1 MGWLLTHYNLRENG
15 RAEESFRKAYEL
27 RSRASEWE
35 KLAIES
41 RYYHSLIG
49 DLISAHRTT
58 ELWAQNYPRDGLP
71 LSIMSEIDYK
81 LGQYEKALAEG
92 RECARLDPGIVENL
106 SNLTFVYV
114 SLNRVQEARA
124 LVEGALKDKFDDP
137 DLHEAHYAI
146 DFLEASSAGMAQQ
159 MAWSAGKPGVESLFL
174 AIEADTAAYSGQLTK
189 APTFPAKPYL
199 PPRPLRSRK
208 PRQDSKRQLPS
219 VKPSSATRPKLSS
232 ALPRRWSW
240 QRAPHFAPHPLHGV
254 FDNVAP
260 DARGSRGQRNP
271 C

>member
-106 SNLTFVYV
+106 SNLIFVYV

-174 AIEADTAAYSGQLTK
+174 AIEADTAAFSGQLTK
-189 APTFPAKPYL
+189 ARDFSRQAVASAQAAKQPETAARFEAAAAL
-199 PPRPLRSRK
+199 REALFGNAAEAQQRATAALELAKSAAFRPLI
-208 PRQDSKRQLPS
+208 
-219 VKPSSATRPKLSS
+219 LSTVYS
-232 ALPRRWSW
+232 TT
-240 QRAPHFAPHPLHGV
+240 
-254 FDNVAP
+254 
-260 DARGSRGQRNP
+260 
-271 C
+271 